1 MIARICKRN
10 FFVPTMWSHTRN
22 INVLQS
28 KGIIRYEI
36 PMYMDDEMEAKLV
49 SVSKSKLGNTIVVE
63 FCIENV
69 EQYAPP
75 IEAQVSELS

>member
-1 MIARICKRN
+1 
-10 FFVPTMWSHTRN
+10 
-22 INVLQS
+22 
-28 KGIIRYEI
+28 
-36 PMYMDDEMEAKLV
+36 MDDEMEAKLV

-69 EQYAPP
+69 EQHAPP